1 MSTFD
6 NAYISLCVFI
16 NHLLHSGTVL
26 GARDRAENVSY
37 QPKASQSLGPMASI
51 HGY

>member
-6 NAYISLCVFI
+6 NACISLGVFI

-26 GARDRAENVSY
+26 GARDRAENLSP
-37 QPKASQSLGPMASI
+37 QGLGSMASL